1 MNYKFVTLRKRNNLA
16 LDASKF
22 FSSKWGIDVEAYYQS
37 INDYINHKTEYGW
50 YLCLDENKIIG
61 GIGVIDN
68 DFHERKDLSPNL
80 CALYVEEEYRNNS
93 IGGNLLKI
101 AAKDLKSKGINKVY
115 LITKHVNY
123 YERYGFKFLTMVKT
137 TDDDSYLRMYYFE

>member
-1 MNYKFVTLRKRNNLA
+1 MNYKFVTLRERKDLS

-50 YLCLDENKIIG
+50 YLCLDENKIVG

-68 DFHERKDLSPNL
+68 DFHERKDLFPNL
-80 CALYVEEEYRNNS
+80 CALYVEEEYRNKG
-93 IGGNLLKI
+93 IGGNLLKM
-101 AAKDLKSKGINKVY
+101 AVKDLKSKGINKVY
-115 LITKHVNY
+115 LITEHINY

-137 TDDDSYLRMYYFE
+137 TDDNSYLRMYYFE

>member
-1 MNYKFVTLRKRNNLA
+1 MNYKFVTLRERKDLA

-50 YLCLDENKIIG
+50 YLCLDENKIVG

-68 DFHERKDLSPNL
+68 DFHGRKDLFPNL
-80 CALYVEEEYRNNS
+80 VALYVEEEYRNNG
-93 IGGNLLKI
+93 IGGNLLKM
-101 AAKDLKSKGINKVY
+101 AVEDLKSKGINKVY
-115 LITKHVNY
+115 LITEHINY

>member
-1 MNYKFVTLRKRNNLA
+1 MNYKFVTLRERKDLS

-50 YLCLDENKIIG
+50 YLCLDENKIVG

-68 DFHERKDLSPNL
+68 DFHERKDLFPNL
-80 CALYVEEEYRNNS
+80 CALYVEEEYRNNG
-93 IGGNLLKI
+93 IGGNLLKM
-101 AAKDLKSKGINKVY
+101 AVKDLKSKGINKVY
-115 LITKHVNY
+115 LITEHINY
-123 YERYGFKFLTMVKT
+123 YKRYGFKFLTMIKT
-137 TDDDSYLRMYYFE
+137 TDDNSYLRMYYFE

>member
-1 MNYKFVTLRKRNNLA
+1 MNYKFVTLRERKDLS

-37 INDYINHKTEYGW
+37 INDYINHKTDYGW
-50 YLCLDENKIIG
+50 YLCLDNNKIVG

-68 DFHERKDLSPNL
+68 DFHERKDLFPNL
-80 CALYVEEEYRNNS
+80 CAFYVEEEYRNNG
-93 IGGNLLKI
+93 IGGNLLKMVVE
-101 AAKDLKSKGINKVY
+101 DLKSKGINKVY
-115 LITKHVNY
+115 LITEHINY

>member
-1 MNYKFVTLRKRNNLA
+1 MNYKFVTLRERKDLS

-22 FSSKWGIDVEAYYQS
+22 FSSKWGIDVEAYYQC

-50 YLCLDENKIIG
+50 YLCLDENKIVG

-68 DFHERKDLSPNL
+68 DFHERKDLFPNL
-80 CALYVEEEYRNNS
+80 CALYVEKEYRNNG

-101 AAKDLKSKGINKVY
+101 AVKDLKSKGINKVY
-115 LITKHVNY
+115 LITEHINY

>member
-1 MNYKFVTLRKRNNLA
+1 MNYKFVTLRERKDLA

-80 CALYVEEEYRNNS
+80 CALYVEE
-93 IGGNLLKI
+93 
-101 AAKDLKSKGINKVY
+101 
-115 LITKHVNY
+115 
-123 YERYGFKFLTMVKT
+123 
-137 TDDDSYLRMYYFE
+137 

>member
-1 MNYKFVTLRKRNNLA
+1 MNYKFVTLKERNDLV

-50 YLCLDENKIIG
+50 YLCLDNNKIVG

-68 DFHERKDLSPNL
+68 DFHERKDLFPNL
-80 CALYVEEEYRNNS
+80 CALYVEEEYRNNG
-93 IGGNLLKI
+93 IGGNLLKM
-101 AAKDLKSKGINKVY
+101 AVEDLKSKGINKVY
-115 LITKHVNY
+115 LITEHINY

>member
-1 MNYKFVTLRKRNNLA
+1 MNYKFVTLRERKDLA

>member
-1 MNYKFVTLRKRNNLA
+1 MNYKFVTLRERKDLS

-50 YLCLDENKIIG
+50 YLCLDENKIVG

-68 DFHERKDLSPNL
+68 DFHERKDLFPNL
-80 CALYVEEEYRNNS
+80 CALYVEEEYRNNG
-93 IGGNLLKI
+93 IGGNLLKM
-101 AAKDLKSKGINKVY
+101 AVKDLKSKGINKVY
-115 LITKHVNY
+115 LITEHINY

-137 TDDDSYLRMYYFE
+137 TDDNSYLRMYYFE

>member
-1 MNYKFVTLRKRNNLA
+1 M
-16 LDASKF
+16 
-22 FSSKWGIDVEAYYQS
+22 
-37 INDYINHKTEYGW
+37 
-50 YLCLDENKIIG
+50 KIKLLG

-68 DFHERKDLSPNL
+68 DFHERKDLFPNL
-80 CALYVEEEYRNNS
+80 CALYVEKEYRNNG

-101 AAKDLKSKGINKVY
+101 AVKDLKSKGINKVY
-115 LITKHVNY
+115 LITEHINY

>member
-1 MNYKFVTLRKRNNLA
+1 MNYKFVTLRERKDLS

-37 INDYINHKTEYGW
+37 INDYINHKTDYGW
-50 YLCLDENKIIG
+50 YLCLDNNKIVG

-68 DFHERKDLSPNL
+68 DFHERKDLFPNL
-80 CALYVEEEYRNNS
+80 CALYVEEEYRNNG
-93 IGGNLLKI
+93 IGGNLLKM
-101 AAKDLKSKGINKVY
+101 AVKALKSKGIDKVY
-115 LITKHVNY
+115 LITEHINY